1 MSRSLAEKA
10 GGGGAEK
17 RNARSYCLRCS
28 ALSIPAAGKAG
39 NPITWNHFLTPVGP
53 ALPGCRRASARR
65 RCSRRET
72 PPEEPTLPGD
82 AARIDLLAK
91 NNQVG

>member
-1 MSRSLAEKA
+1 MGPVKAGVVAGEGKADVSNRSRAVAETAVSFEAMSRSLAEKA

-39 NPITWNHFLTPVGP
+39 NPITWNHFF
-53 ALPGCRRASARR
+53 
-65 RCSRRET
+65 
-72 PPEEPTLPGD
+72 
-82 AARIDLLAK
+82 
-91 NNQVG
+91 